1 MIADDI
7 LYIGVDDRT
16 LDLFEGQYPIPNGVS
31 YNSYVILDEKVAV
44 MDTVDHRK
52 TDAYLEKVC
61 PYVTV
66 AILSCAHLSAE
77 DRAREM
83 QKAADHGVSI
93 VLGTIGEDG
102 SYVLYNG
109 KTYYASA
116 VHADDVID
124 TMGAGDSYFAAFLC
138 SLLKSSKSG
147 ALLDGTEEEN
157 VAHLQEAMQ
166 IGAAFAAKMC
176 AKEGAFGYGTPI
188 VGRTEL

>member
-1 MIADDI
+1 
-7 LYIGVDDRT
+7 
-16 LDLFEGQYPIPNGVS
+16 
-31 YNSYVILDEKVAV
+31 
-44 MDTVDHRK
+44 
-52 TDAYLEKVC
+52 
-61 PYVTV
+61 
-66 AILSCAHLSAE
+66 
-77 DRAREM
+77 
-83 QKAADHGVSI
+83 
-93 VLGTIGEDG
+93 
-102 SYVLYNG
+102 VLYNG

-147 ALLDGTEEEN
+147 ALLEGTEEEN
-157 VAHLQEAMQ
+157 AAHLREAMQ